1 MTSISPKAILKILF
15 IICHKRR
22 CENVRSEL
30 SVSYVMFQSI
40 KFVRHVIFKVI
51 LKENPAEKDDENEE
65 AEKRRYA
72 GFRPLEKKRK
82 PLNFPKATL
91 RFPPF
96 FG

>member
-1 MTSISPKAILKILF
+1 M
-15 IICHKRR
+15 
-22 CENVRSEL
+22 
-30 SVSYVMFQSI
+30 
-40 KFVRHVIFKVI
+40 RHVIFKVI
-51 LKENPAEKDDENEE
+51 LKENPVEKDDENEE
-65 AEKRRYA
+65 AEKRRNA